1 MKTFEEIQNSWSQN
15 KEPIDEALLPTISN
29 RVNRL
34 KNKNRITIAVLI
46 ATVAVL
52 VAYLI
57 WVGYTAPVSFY
68 VGLFLMVGSIA
79 YRVIAELFSTQK
91 LAKIALDNSY
101 NNYKSAIEKY
111 YRSRLILHKVLTPI
125 ILVVYWLGFIM
136 LIPTF
141 KENLSHFWF
150 NYTWISS
157 IPIAIAM
164 LFFIRYYIKKEQVIL
179 DKLYK
184 ETSIS

>member
-15 KEPIDEALLPTISN
+15 KQPIDETLISTISN

-46 ATVAVL
+46 TTVAVL

-57 WVGYTAPVSFY
+57 WVGYAAPVSFY
-68 VGLFLMVGSIA
+68 LGLFLMVGSIG
-79 YRVIAELFSTQK
+79 YRVIAELISTQK
-91 LAKIALDNSY
+91 LSQIALDNSY
-101 NNYKSAIEKY
+101 HNHKSAIEKY
-111 YRSRLILHKVLTPI
+111 YNSRLILHKVLTPI
-125 ILVVYWLGFIM
+125 ILVVYWVGFVI

-141 KENLSHFWF
+141 KENLSDFWF

-164 LFFIRYYIKKEQVIL
+164 ILFIRYHIKKEYAIL
-179 DKLYK
+179 NKLKK
-184 ETSIS
+184 EISIS